1 FPFGHGLSYSRFEY
15 SELALSAAQIE
26 ADGTVEISATV
37 TNTSERDGKEVVQLY
52 LSDPVASVVRP
63 LKRLVGFTKVGLA
76 AGESTRVSFR
86 LHADRTSFTGPDL
99 QRIVEPG
106 EFRVRLGASSEDVT
120 LEGSFRITGEVRTIP
135 AGTAVLDT
143 PVSVTPVALQAPDQV
158 APTGSAAGGGSR

>member
-1 FPFGHGLSYSRFEY
+1 P
-15 SELALSAAQIE
+15 AAH
-26 ADGTVEISATV
+26 DTVEISATV
-37 TNTSERDGKEVVQLY
+37 SNTGDRDRMEVVQLY
-52 LSDPVASVVRP
+52 LSAPVASVVRP

-135 AGTAVLDT
+135 A
-143 PVSVTPVALQAPDQV
+143 
-158 APTGSAAGGGSR
+158 